1 VLKVVALLYLPILLL
16 VAALVV
22 VCLVLS
28 YPYRMFRDR
37 REAEQ
42 RRIGRPLSR
51 VEYLFAE
58 RIDAVS
64 ARYTA
69 VSYLRGLAY
78 LAVCPV
84 GWVASAFAGLLINT
98 FGSYD

>member
-1 VLKVVALLYLPILLL
+1 MPTVVVFLYLPILLL
-16 VAALVV
+16 VAALLV

-42 RRIGRPLSR
+42 RRIRRPRSG

-58 RIDAVS
+58 RVDGVS

-69 VSYLRGLAY
+69 GSSVRGIAY
-78 LAVCPV
+78 LLVWPIGWLSSAV
-84 GWVASAFAGLLINT
+84 AGVLINT